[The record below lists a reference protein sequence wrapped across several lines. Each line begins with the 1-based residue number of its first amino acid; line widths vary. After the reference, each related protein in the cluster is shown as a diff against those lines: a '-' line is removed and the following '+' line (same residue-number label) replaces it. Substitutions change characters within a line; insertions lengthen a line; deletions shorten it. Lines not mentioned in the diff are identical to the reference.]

1 MFFSV
6 RLLHVDEHAFYPQEE
21 QEIYEQNLQKMR
33 DLAASTKLQ
42 FVILKIEDELGLE
55 VSQCRELMAIND
67 PKGSCREDVLAMLR
81 NRVVYRYAKNEKLTK
96 IIVGDNGLRVSLML
110 PFLPE
115 DGIERVQL
123 SDQGQRKQV
132 HAGDLGQHKFHARSK
147 HYGRKTP

>member
-1 MFFSV
+1 
-6 RLLHVDEHAFYPQEE
+6 
-21 QEIYEQNLQKMR
+21 
-33 DLAASTKLQ
+33 
-42 FVILKIEDELGLE
+42 
-55 VSQCRELMAIND
+55 MAIND

-123 SDQGQRKQV
+123 SDQGQRK
-132 HAGDLGQHKFHARSK
+132 
-147 HYGRKTP
+147 